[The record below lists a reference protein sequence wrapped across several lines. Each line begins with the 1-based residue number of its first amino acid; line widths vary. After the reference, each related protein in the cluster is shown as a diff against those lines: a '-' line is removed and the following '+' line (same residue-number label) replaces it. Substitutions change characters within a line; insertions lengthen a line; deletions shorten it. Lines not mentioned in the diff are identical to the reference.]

1 LRLLAFRG
9 KNEEVRYLALLR
21 GINVGGRN
29 IVKMPDLRACFDR
42 LGLNNVTTY
51 IQSGNVL
58 FDCKLKNP
66 VTLSVVI
73 EEALAAEVSCTPAVV
88 VVPEE
93 QLERVVRRAPLSFGT
108 DPAAYRY
115 DVAFLKPPVRARDV
129 MPTISLKAGVDD
141 AFEANGV
148 LYLERL
154 KARASQSHLPKLVNS
169 AAYKSMTVRNWNT
182 TTELYRLISGR

>member
-115 DVAFLKPPVRARDV
+115 DVVFLKPPVRARDV

>member
-88 VVPEE
+88 VVTEE

-115 DVAFLKPPVRARDV
+115 DVVFLKPPVRARDV

>member
-115 DVAFLKPPVRARDV
+115 DVVFLKPPVRARDV
-129 MPTISLKAGVDD
+129 MPTISLKAGVDE
-141 AFEANGV
+141 ASEANGV

-182 TTELYRLISGR
+182 TTQLYRLISGR

>member
-1 LRLLAFRG
+1 M
-9 KNEEVRYLALLR
+9 RYLALLR

-66 VTLSVVI
+66 ATLSVVI

-88 VVPEE
+88 VVTEE

-108 DPAAYRY
+108 DPVAYRY
-115 DVAFLKPPVRARDV
+115 DVVFRRPPVRARDV
-129 MPTISLKAGVDD
+129 IPTISLKAGVDD

-154 KARASQSHLPKLVNS
+154 KARAS
-169 AAYKSMTVRNWNT
+169 
-182 TTELYRLISGR
+182 

>member
-115 DVAFLKPPVRARDV
+115 DVVFLKPPVQARDV
-129 MPTISLKAGVDD
+129 MPTISLKAGVDE
-141 AFEANGV
+141 ASEANGV